1 MMQKAQKRLLRN
13 AVLMAVFTFGMA
25 ILLVLYVRGT
35 GPMPGASQEP
45 VGYADGVYT
54 ATEQGY
60 LSEVTVTVT
69 ISGGAIASV
78 EADASGETPALG
90 GAAAEQLSSAIAA
103 AGGTGGVDAVSGST
117 YTSEAVLAAVD
128 NCLAQAKG

>member
-1 MMQKAQKRLLRN
+1 MQKAQKHLLRN
-13 AVLMAVFTFGMA
+13 AALMAVLTFAMG

-35 GPMPGASQEP
+35 GPMPSASQEAP
-45 VGYADGVYT
+45 AYIDGTYT

-69 ISGGAIASV
+69 IAGGAITDVSV
-78 EADASGETPALG
+78 DASGETPALG
-90 GAAAEQLSSAIAA
+90 GAAAEQLAGAIVA
-103 AGGTGGVDAVSGST
+103 AGGADGVDAVSGST
-117 YTSEAVLAAVD
+117 FTSEAVLAAVD

>member
-1 MMQKAQKRLLRN
+1 MQKAQKHLLRN
-13 AVLMAVFTFGMA
+13 AILMA
-25 ILLVLYVRGT
+25 ILTFAMGILLALYIRGT
-35 GPMPGASQEP
+35 GPMPGASQEAP
-45 VGYADGVYT
+45 AYIDGAYT

-69 ISGGAIASV
+69 ISGGAIVSV

-90 GAAAEQLSSAIAA
+90 GAAAEQLASAIAT

-128 NCLAQAKG
+128 SCLAQAKG

>member
-1 MMQKAQKRLLRN
+1 MQKQQKRLLRN
-13 AVLMAVFTFGMA
+13 LILMAVITFIMA

-35 GPMPGASQEP
+35 GPMPGNDQPAG
-45 VGYADGVYT
+45 GYADGTYT

-69 ISGGAIASV
+69 ISGGAITAV

-90 GAAAEQLSSAIAA
+90 GAAAEQLSASIVA

-117 YTSEAVLAAVD
+117 YTSEAVLAAVES
-128 NCLAQAKG
+128 CLEQAKG